1 MIQYQDL
8 TLRRNGRVLFAN
20 ASAMI
25 HPGWKVAL
33 TGENGAGKSTFFA
46 ALLGGFTPDGGTL
59 SRPQNWTVS
68 HMAQEVAALS
78 QSAIDFVL
86 DGDKEWRAISNA
98 LETEQ
103 DDHKLAELYGDFD
116 SIDGYTAPARA
127 AQLLAGLGFSE
138 ANQQQAVSEFS
149 GGWRMRLNLA
159 QALMCRSDLLMLDE
173 PTNHLDLDAILWLED
188 WLIRYQGTLILISHD
203 RDFLDATVS
212 HIIHI
217 EQQTMTLY
225 TGNYTTFERTRAERL
240 AQHQQAYEKQQLDMA
255 HLQKYIDRFRAQ
267 ATKAKQAQSRIKQL
281 ERMVQI
287 APAHADSAFSFQ
299 FRDPIKL
306 SNPLVR
312 LDSVDAGYGAKVV
325 VSDINLNFSPETR
338 IGLLGPNGAGKST
351 LIKSLVGELALLAG
365 ERVASEHLVLGY
377 FAQHQVDHLDMNAS
391 PLLALTRIA
400 TRTSEIEL
408 RKFLGSFGFQGD
420 RVITPAENFSG
431 GEKARLALALIVWQ
445 RPNVLV
451 LDEPT
456 NHLDLDMRHALSM
469 ALQAFN
475 GALIVVSHDRQLL
488 GSCCD
493 EFLLVADGKMDIFG
507 GSLVDYASWLKE
519 WRAKQAVKVESTAT
533 REEKRQERQEAKPSG
548 DNLHILRPLKQQA
561 EKLEAKFQRLN
572 EQQLTLATK
581 LEDSTI
587 YQDSNKDK
595 LKKLLAEKAKVDS
608 ELADVEVAYLQALEA
623 YEIAGGQ

>member
-20 ASAMI
+20 AAGMI

-33 TGENGAGKSTFFA
+33 TGENGAGKSSFFA
-46 ALLGGFTPDGGTL
+46 ALLGNFPPDSGSL
-59 SRPQNWTVS
+59 SRPQSWTIA

-78 QSAIDFVL
+78 QSAVDFVL

-138 ANQQQAVSEFS
+138 ANQQQSVSEFS

-159 QALMCRSDLLMLDE
+159 QALMCRSDMLMLDE

-203 RDFLDATVS
+203 RDFLDATVG
-212 HIIHI
+212 HILHI

-299 FRDPIKL
+299 FRDPAKL
-306 SNPLVR
+306 SNPLIR
-312 LDSVDAGYGAKVV
+312 LDSVNAGYGAKIVV
-325 VSDINLNFSPETR
+325 NDINLNFSPETR

-351 LIKSLVGELALLAG
+351 LIKTLVGELTLLAG

-377 FAQHQVDHLDMNAS
+377 FAQHQVDHLDMDAS

-408 RKFLGSFGFQGD
+408 RKFLGSFGFNGD
-420 RVITPAENFSG
+420 RVTTPAENFSG

-456 NHLDLDMRHALSM
+456 NHLDLEMRHALSM

-493 EFLLVADGKMDIFG
+493 EFMLVADGKIDIFG

-533 REEKRQERQEAKPSG
+533 REEKRQERKQEPSG

-561 EKLEAKFQRLN
+561 DKLEAKFQRLN
-572 EQQLTLATK
+572 EQQLALATK
-581 LEDSTI
+581 LEDSAI

-595 LKKLLAEKAKVDS
+595 LKKLLAEKSKIDD